1 MLASFVCAVGP
12 GSSACSIASTR
23 DLLRACSCPRSL
35 CLPKSAAHARK
46 VEGIGVED
54 GQVGVLAGCDGA
66 GVLTDTETLCRRTG
80 KHAQDA
86 APVTVGSRESP
97 HAKLDK
103 PWGLSRTNLNC
114 RQASISDAGRSASG
128 RSASKKRRTPRSRRR
143 SGTKRRMTSRRL
155 ALMRLEPRNARCAVS
170 ALFL

>member
-23 DLLRACSCPRSL
+23 DLLRACSCRRSL
-35 CLPKSAAHARK
+35 CLSKSAAHARK
-46 VEGIGVED
+46 VEGILRGIGVED

-97 HAKLDK
+97 HAK
-103 PWGLSRTNLNC
+103 
-114 RQASISDAGRSASG
+114 
-128 RSASKKRRTPRSRRR
+128 
-143 SGTKRRMTSRRL
+143 
-155 ALMRLEPRNARCAVS
+155 
-170 ALFL
+170 

>member
-1 MLASFVCAVGP
+1 MLYCFDSRPASGLQLPQITLPAEEC
-12 GSSACSIASTR
+12 SAC
-23 DLLRACSCPRSL
+23 
-35 CLPKSAAHARK
+35 K

-97 HAKLDK
+97 HAK
-103 PWGLSRTNLNC
+103 
-114 RQASISDAGRSASG
+114 
-128 RSASKKRRTPRSRRR
+128 
-143 SGTKRRMTSRRL
+143 
-155 ALMRLEPRNARCAVS
+155 
-170 ALFL
+170 